1 MCLETCYF
9 EGFSFDGFRRGE
21 PARFG
26 SRRKEVPSENVRL
39 HCRASAGGCR
49 FVFVEPGTVGI
60 AVKGVDPEILGAD
73 LSAGFAQPHR
83 VDAHDGGRFR
93 EEVEVGDRAEIGVN
107 VPGIEQDALPDEAFV
122 IGGVAARADVCRRI
136 VYRRR
141 GFLRRGA
148 VRQDGLDFELCRSVC
163 DAAETEQGGEEAFHL
178 FVVWTQR

>member
-1 MCLETCYF
+1 M
-9 EGFSFDGFRRGE
+9 
-21 PARFG
+21 
-26 SRRKEVPSENVRL
+26 RL

-122 IGGVAARADVCRRI
+122 IGGVAARFSPA
-136 VYRRR
+136 RRR
-141 GFLRRGA
+141 AAGRI
-148 VRQDGLDFELCRSVC
+148 GL
-163 DAAETEQGGEEAFHL
+163 
-178 FVVWTQR
+178 